1 MKRIFCVLI
10 AAIWLCT
17 CWAGNGKKPIVWEQP
32 IAESNQ
38 LFNDPFQS
46 QLNIY
51 RVEFADD
58 SDDASHA
65 CCANPWKD
73 TQGAMADQALPCLLY
88 YLLLGLGGGMEI
100 TLRLEQLLYILK
112 SFVIMDVHLIFHIFF
127 SFLSRCWICWMA

>member
-1 MKRIFCVLI
+1 MHHSFLHRLCSLSHSHCRFARRRSGILG
-10 AAIWLCT
+10 WL
-17 CWAGNGKKPIVWEQP
+17 Q
-32 IAESNQ
+32 
-38 LFNDPFQS
+38 
-46 QLNIY
+46 
-51 RVEFADD
+51 DD

-112 SFVIMDVHLIFHIFF
+112 SFVIMDVHLIFHILF